1 MLLKLL
7 RKIVKLALFHVLR
20 NVCIDVHGGVE
31 VGMAKDLL
39 DDLDIDAILKQSGCE
54 GVTQGV
60 AGEPRQ
66 QYRIFGRF
74 QLLII
79 AVSDDSPEGLVERP
93 LMLAISIPVD
103 EDEIRIAVH
112 RHAAFDLVELLV
124 CFLHQQG
131 LFYTGEHRDRPCAGF
146 GLGRMYV
153 EITAIL
159 SVHPVVVI
167 NKGVV
172 HRNQIGVKVNV
183 FPTKASHFTNTHPG
197 FHHDFKYRIEVFI
210 LNSSDK

>member
-1 MLLKLL
+1 MLLQLL
-7 RKIVKLALFHVLR
+7 CQIVKLALFHVLR
-20 NVCIDVHGGVE
+20 DVRIDVHGGVE
-31 VGMAKDLL
+31 VGVTKDLL
-39 DDLDIDAILKQSGCE
+39 NDLDIDTVLKQAGCE

-60 AGEPRQ
+60 AGEPGQ
-66 QYRIFGRF
+66 QYRIFGLF

-131 LFYTGEHRDRPCAGF
+131 LFYTGEHGNRPCTRF

-153 EITAIL
+153 EIAAIL
-159 SVHPVVVI
+159 STHPVVVVEES
-167 NKGVV
+167 VV
-172 HRNQIGVKVNV
+172 HRFVIGFCPNFNEGDNPKKSLDE
-183 FPTKASHFTNTHPG
+183 PK
-197 FHHDFKYRIEVFI
+197 
-210 LNSSDK
+210 

>member
-20 NVCIDVHGGVE
+20 DVRIDVHGGVE
-31 VGMAKDLL
+31 VGVAKDLL

-60 AGEPRQ
+60 AGEPGQ
-66 QYRIFGRF
+66 QYRIFELI
-74 QLLII
+74 QLLI
-79 AVSDDSPEGLVERP
+79 VTVPDDSPEGLVERP

-131 LFYTGEHRDRPCAGF
+131 LFYTGEHGNRPCPRF

-153 EITAIL
+153 EIAAVL
-159 SVHPVVVI
+159 PARPVVVI
-167 NKGVV
+167 NKGGGS
-172 HRNQIGVKVNV
+172 QK
-183 FPTKASHFTNTHPG
+183 
-197 FHHDFKYRIEVFI
+197 
-210 LNSSDK
+210 SDWR